1 LAFGQRCQQA
11 GITLLMG
18 SVGDCDENA
27 VTESFFATLECELL
41 DRCRFRTPHPGALLV
56 NPVQLLSRAGHL

>member
-1 LAFGQRCQQA
+1 
-11 GITLLMG
+11 MG

-27 VTESFFATLECELL
+27 VTESFFDTLECELL